1 MKETETV
8 IQKEVWQRPE
18 LQEISIDMT
27 KSGAN
32 PYVETMTSVGNLSS

>member
-27 KSGAN
+27 KSGTSPFEEA
-32 PYVETMTSVGNLSS
+32 MTDVGSLS